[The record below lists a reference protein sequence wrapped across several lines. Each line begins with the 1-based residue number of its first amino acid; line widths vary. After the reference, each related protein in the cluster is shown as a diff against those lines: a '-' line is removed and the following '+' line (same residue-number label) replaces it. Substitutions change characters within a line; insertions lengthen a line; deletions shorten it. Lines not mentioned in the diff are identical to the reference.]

1 MILET
6 GKRKFFVLTGFIVM
20 VLFLLAPAVAGA
32 QTEEESVTKLDKMV
46 VTADRTATKLLDTP
60 SNIAIITREDIEMSG
75 QKDIAGVISSLPGVI
90 NDTSGT
96 VTYFNLRGTRSTSS
110 GGPLIYVDGI
120 PMNQGESNY
129 SLIDNIS
136 LDAVQQIEVIKSPP
150 ASLYGSNAARGVI
163 NIVTKRG
170 SDLEKPLSG
179 SAGVE
184 WGSWATF
191 NQKASL
197 LGKTGRVDYSLFARN
212 EDTDGYR
219 DTDEELTT
227 LDGNFGFQITD
238 TMKATLI
245 GNYSDSSRAFAPE
258 LFAWCLDEYR
268 ERPYRPDSEEDPT
281 YLVGTNEHDKEIY
294 STALEYTWD
303 LDQWQLRSFFS
314 YRNLE
319 EEYRKLE
326 DYNEPGGRDGIYY
339 EDREDDNYRF
349 KLSGNGTLFDDGR
362 LLTDKISGG
371 YEFNGAYYEQE
382 RRYPFAE
389 TLSSYQQRSL
399 KSNDL
404 DYERTI
410 NSFFVTNEF
419 IYGNFDL
426 TAGLRFDTVDYDLQN
441 ESDLDF
447 SADFD
452 EVGWNIAPA
461 YHFTQ
466 NSTVY
471 FSVGESYWYPVTSY
485 FTYAVNYGDEQNRP
499 EDLKPEEYLNYEIGY
514 KHRFCQAFNLNLN
527 VFYMEVEGKYMP
539 FYDEDADWKGY
550 KSVGDSIHQGFEI
563 EADGKPFDFL
573 AYELGFSYLEAEWD
587 EADGKVEDPAD
598 GESKRM
604 DLSDKDLVR
613 IPEYELL
620 ARLVFF
626 ITDDLR
632 LTTDLKGIGSYYIDQ
647 LNRWDRESVYTF
659 DAKLQYQLELWGRTA
674 DIYLSGANIFDKEYE
689 SIFNSS
695 GTTNPDGTPD
705 NNYYPLD
712 GQYFETGLTL
722 NF

>member
-1 MILET
+1 
-6 GKRKFFVLTGFIVM
+6 
-20 VLFLLAPAVAGA
+20 
-32 QTEEESVTKLDKMV
+32 
-46 VTADRTATKLLDTP
+46 
-60 SNIAIITREDIEMSG
+60 
-75 QKDIAGVISSLPGVI
+75 
-90 NDTSGT
+90 
-96 VTYFNLRGTRSTSS
+96 
-110 GGPLIYVDGI
+110 
-120 PMNQGESNY
+120 
-129 SLIDNIS
+129 
-136 LDAVQQIEVIKSPP
+136 
-150 ASLYGSNAARGVI
+150 
-163 NIVTKRG
+163 
-170 SDLEKPLSG
+170 
-179 SAGVE
+179 
-184 WGSWATF
+184 
-191 NQKASL
+191 
-197 LGKTGRVDYSLFARN
+197 
-212 EDTDGYR
+212 
-219 DTDEELTT
+219 
-227 LDGNFGFQITD
+227 
-238 TMKATLI
+238 
-245 GNYSDSSRAFAPE
+245 
-258 LFAWCLDEYR
+258 
-268 ERPYRPDSEEDPT
+268 
-281 YLVGTNEHDKEIY
+281 
-294 STALEYTWD
+294 
-303 LDQWQLRSFFS
+303 
-314 YRNLE
+314 
-319 EEYRKLE
+319 
-326 DYNEPGGRDGIYY
+326 
-339 EDREDDNYRF
+339 
-349 KLSGNGTLFDDGR
+349 
-362 LLTDKISGG
+362 
-371 YEFNGAYYEQE
+371 
-382 RRYPFAE
+382 
-389 TLSSYQQRSL
+389 
-399 KSNDL
+399 
-404 DYERTI
+404 
-410 NSFFVTNEF
+410 
-419 IYGNFDL
+419 
-426 TAGLRFDTVDYDLQN
+426 
-441 ESDLDF
+441 
-447 SADFD
+447 
-452 EVGWNIAPA
+452 
-461 YHFTQ
+461 
-466 NSTVY
+466 
-471 FSVGESYWYPVTSY
+471 VGESYWYPVTSY